1 MSSLPLVGV
10 KLKHPTVPGILPENS
25 LGFEQE
31 SLQGSVG
38 IFGVGNFFLTLVGV
52 SYAR

>member
-1 MSSLPLVGV
+1 MSSLPLVRV

-31 SLQGSVG
+31 SPQGSVG